1 MAPDN
6 VRNYKREIRTIMRG
20 LAIQGRSLNRGCWI
34 TAIIADK

>member
-20 LAIQGRSLNRGCWI
+20 PVIQGPSLNRGCRI
-34 TAIIADK
+34 AAIIADK